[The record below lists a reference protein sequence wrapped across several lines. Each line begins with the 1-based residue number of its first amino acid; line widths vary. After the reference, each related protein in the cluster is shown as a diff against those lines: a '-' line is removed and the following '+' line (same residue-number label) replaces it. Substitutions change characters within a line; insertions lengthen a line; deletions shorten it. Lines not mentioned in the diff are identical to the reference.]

1 MCNRD
6 HLEQTLIAMLD
17 SDTLPESQG
26 EAIMAEC
33 EKQDGKLIAVL
44 SGGVANKAITYVQAN
59 AIMKSMRELA
69 KAEAANTR
77 VSS

>member
-17 SDTLPESQG
+17 SGTLSEAQG
-26 EAIMAEC
+26 EAILNEC
-33 EKQDGKLIAVL
+33 EKQNGKLIAVL
-44 SGGVANKAITYVQAN
+44 SGGVASKCISHVQAN

-69 KAEAANTR
+69 KAEKAN
-77 VSS
+77 VN